1 MTDDLQQAID
11 WLNTKAPKAN
21 IKGRDYTQVA
31 TRVEAFR
38 RFFGTHYGITTEM
51 MPSEA
56 GNLVRVR
63 ATITNADG
71 GVLATGMAEE
81 DRNVGN
87 INKTSA
93 LENCETSAIGRALAA
108 FGLHGGEFATA
119 NEVEGARH
127 QEQATQQQ
135 PAKTHKASAN
145 RGQQTDKSRV
155 RIETPERPDAI
166 PVPAPGDGQTMDQ
179 VWRAWAGA
187 YKTCVQMA
195 PDVETVNEWERAN
208 EQTLANLAKHSTQ
221 AEQHLRDAA
230 KKARGA
236 LSQSPTEKMEA
247 AE

>member
-1 MTDDLQQAID
+1 MTDELQQAID

-38 RFFGTHYGITTEM
+38 RFFGTHYGITTEL
-51 MPSEA
+51 MPSDA

-71 GVLATGMAEE
+71 AVLATGMAEE

-127 QEQATQQQ
+127 QEQAAQQQ
-135 PAKTHKASAN
+135 PAKTYNGTAK
-145 RGQQTDKSRV
+145 RGEKQPTQS
-155 RIETPERPDAI
+155 E
-166 PVPAPGDGQTMDQ
+166 PAPTANAADYASPNVAASEHPDDSAL
-179 VWRAWAGA
+179 VLEVFRL
-187 YKTCVQMA
+187 CVDSA
-195 PDVETVNEWERAN
+195 PDTDTLKAWWDEHQHAYEVLTGEDKKRVNAMFKKRKQA
-208 EQTLANLAKHSTQ
+208 LTQ
-221 AEQHLRDAA
+221 AE
-230 KKARGA
+230 K
-236 LSQSPTEKMEA
+236 EA
-247 AE
+247 A